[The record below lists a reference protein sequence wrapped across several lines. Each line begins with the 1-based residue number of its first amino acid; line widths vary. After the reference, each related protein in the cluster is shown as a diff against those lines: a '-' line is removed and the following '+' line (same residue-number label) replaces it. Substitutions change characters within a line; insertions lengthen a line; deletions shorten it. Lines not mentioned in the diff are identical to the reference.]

1 VQVIA
6 LEAAEEAVFHAQDE
20 LRCACIYTDVCVCVC
35 VCVCLCVT
43 VCDEI
48 VATFMRTSPKP

>member
-35 VCVCLCVT
+35 VCVF
-43 VCDEI
+43 VCDC
-48 VATFMRTSPKP
+48 MR